1 MQNSACRVGSQGQI
15 QALEVVQSREILG
28 PQPRWLR
35 PKLWQLEAAQETEAA
50 RKPKA
55 SRPGLW
61 AAMQGPQGST
71 AGFHSSV
78 VARHMGIGIPL
89 VVNRGRE
96 EQEEQEVQEL

>member
-1 MQNSACRVGSQGQI
+1 MEAVLSQ
-15 QALEVVQSREILG
+15 ETPS

-55 SRPGLW
+55 SRPGPL
-61 AAMQGPQGST
+61 AAMQVPQGST
-71 AGFHSSV
+71 AGSQSSV
-78 VARHMGIGIPL
+78 AARHMGMGIPL

-96 EQEEQEVQEL
+96 EQEEQEVKEL

>member
-15 QALEVVQSREILG
+15 QALEVVQSQEILG

-35 PKLWQLEAAQETEAA
+35 PKLWQLEAALEAEAA
-50 RKPKA
+50 CKPKA

-61 AAMQGPQGST
+61 AAMQVPQGST
-71 AGFHSSV
+71 AGFQSSV

-96 EQEEQEVQEL
+96 EQEEQEVQD